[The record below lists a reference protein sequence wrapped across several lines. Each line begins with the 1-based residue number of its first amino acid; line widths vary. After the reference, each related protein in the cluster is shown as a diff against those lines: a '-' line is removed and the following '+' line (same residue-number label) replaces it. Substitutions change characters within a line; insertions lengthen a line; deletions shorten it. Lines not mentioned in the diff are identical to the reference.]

1 MAGGGILLG
10 CLVEGVGS
18 GPESLGKNMR
28 ALSFSCLCMFFSSS
42 CLPLWI
48 LPIHL
53 SVYCLLLLAV
63 DSKSLHSLLA

>member
-28 ALSFSCLCMFFSSS
+28 ALSFSCLCIFFFLLHLFLKHLNFLCISPQEIFISRII
-42 CLPLWI
+42 CL
-48 LPIHL
+48 
-53 SVYCLLLLAV
+53 
-63 DSKSLHSLLA
+63 K